1 MNDLDWMSDAACARC
16 AALPWSADTGTAPDV
31 LVDLMREVC
40 AGCPVANACAAYV
53 ETGNITGGWWAGEDR
68 DPEAIWLQVEWL
80 PVIGRS
86 GRLLGEQA
94 ALPLDLAVAA

>member
-1 MNDLDWMSDAACARC
+1 MSGLDWMSEAACARVP
-16 AALPWSADTGTAPDV
+16 ALPWSADTGTAPDV
-31 LVDLMREVC
+31 LVELMREVC
-40 AGCPVANACAAYV
+40 AGCPVADACAAYV
-53 ETGNITGGWWAGEDR
+53 ETAKVTGGWWAGEDR